1 MLQTIREISHL
12 CLVKLT
18 IHIVQPG
25 LSKARATPGQ
35 LELLSVTESHPIEIY
50 DIPFVVIASP

>member
-1 MLQTIREISHL
+1 MSHL

-25 LSKARATPGQ
+25 LSKSRATHDQ
-35 LELLSVTESHPIEIY
+35 LELLSVTESHLAEIY
-50 DIPFVVIASP
+50 GVPFVVIGSR